1 MCGDKLFLT
10 ESFIQSRFIDGKAG
24 QRFTFDDNVILS
36 LINATQKIKFV
47 PEEDM
52 LLKMSSKEAYGVNMI
67 MNLCTEHDCLV
78 SSSQI
83 GNTEVLF
90 TELSKGQ
97 SYYVQ
102 LDFSN
107 SIIQLS
113 SFFDCPHAHLQVSMM
128 KLEEV
133 HHMLDE

>member
-1 MCGDKLFLT
+1 
-10 ESFIQSRFIDGKAG
+10 
-24 QRFTFDDNVILS
+24 
-36 LINATQKIKFV
+36 
-47 PEEDM
+47 M
-52 LLKMSSKEAYGVNMI
+52 LLKMSSKEAYGVNMA
-67 MNLCTEHDCLV
+67 MTLCTEEDCLV

-90 TELSKGQ
+90 TILDKGH

-107 SIIQLS
+107 SIIALS
-113 SFFDCPHAHLQVSMM
+113 SFFDCPHAHLQVSMV
-128 KLEEV
+128 KLEEA